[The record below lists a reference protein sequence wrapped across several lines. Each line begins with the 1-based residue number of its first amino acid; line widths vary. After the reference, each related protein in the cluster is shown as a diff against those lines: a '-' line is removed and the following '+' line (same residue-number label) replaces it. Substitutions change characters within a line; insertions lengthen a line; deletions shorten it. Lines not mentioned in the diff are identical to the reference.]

1 MEKSSA
7 KQSKKGFSLALFS
20 TKRDYLFGIATLM
33 VVLFHSYIIFSAL
46 LPDAPW
52 LADMLTVIKGTMNKG
67 VEIFLFLSG
76 IGLYYSMSKKPSLK
90 EFYKKRA
97 TRILPALFIVS
108 AIWFALR
115 EPNGLWGYLSDVFFI
130 TFFTE
135 GTRVFWYFVLTIFL
149 YIIYP
154 LIHKLFEKTRLYGLI
169 LSVTAVVLINILL
182 MSFAPKFYGNIE
194 IALTRIPVFLVG
206 AWIGKHVKDG
216 VKISNLWLLVA
227 FSVMTA
233 CFLFYKFQPISEKEY
248 LYIYRYLGSFFAIS
262 LLFLWGA
269 IFDKFSL
276 GPFGTFLVWIGGY
289 SMEIYLIQEKV
300 GILNY
305 NNFHTNDPTMIVY
318 YFTML
323 IFTII
328 LAMGLKALCNNL
340 DRNLFYRNKKIKA

>member
-1 MEKSSA
+1 MGKTSA
-7 KQSKKGFSLALFS
+7 KQNKKGFSLALFS
-20 TKRDYLFGIATLM
+20 TKRDYLFGIATVM
-33 VVLFHSYIIFSAL
+33 VILFHSYISFSAL
-46 LPDAPW
+46 FPDAPW
-52 LADMLTVIKGTMNKG
+52 LANTLSVIKGTMNKG

-76 IGLYYSMSKKPSLK
+76 IGLYYSMSKKPTLK

-130 TFFTE
+130 SFFTK
-135 GTRVFWYFVLTIFL
+135 GTRVFWYFILTIFL

-169 LSVTAVVLINILL
+169 FSVAAVVILNIIL
-182 MSFAPKFYGNIE
+182 MNAAPAFYRNTE
-194 IALTRIPVFLVG
+194 IALTRIPIFLVG

-216 VKISNLWLLVA
+216 VKISNLWLLAA
-227 FSVMTA
+227 FAVMTA
-233 CFLFYKFQPISEKEY
+233 CFLFYNFQPLSEKNF
-248 LYIYRYLGSFFAIS
+248 LYIYRYLGGFFALS
-262 LLFLWGA
+262 LLFLWA
-269 IFDKFSL
+269 AVFDKFSF
-276 GPFGTFLVWIGGY
+276 GAIGTFLIWIGGY
-289 SMEIYLIQEKV
+289 SMEIYLIQEKL

-305 NNFHTNDPTMIVY
+305 NNFHTNDPTKIVY

-328 LAMGLKALCNNL
+328 LAIGLKSLCNNL
-340 DRNLFYRNKKIKA
+340 NKNLFYRNSKDKG